1 MDIGATLPI
10 WSIIPFAG
18 MLLCIAILPLTKL
31 AEWWEHHQL
40 HVAIFWSLVFLIPFT
55 IAYGMHETGYE
66 LMESVVLDYIP
77 FIVLLLGLFTVGQ
90 HSRGGYHSR
99 HHAQQRDY
107 AGHWHV
113 PGKLGGHHRRRHAF
127 DSPCAARKRV
137 APQQDAHHCVLH
149 LPCCQHGWLP
159 DPLG

>member
-66 LMESVVLDYIP
+66 LME
-77 FIVLLLGLFTVGQ
+77 
-90 HSRGGYHSR
+90 
-99 HHAQQRDY
+99 
-107 AGHWHV
+107 
-113 PGKLGGHHRRRHAF
+113 
-127 DSPCAARKRV
+127 
-137 APQQDAHHCVLH
+137 
-149 LPCCQHGWLP
+149 
-159 DPLG
+159 